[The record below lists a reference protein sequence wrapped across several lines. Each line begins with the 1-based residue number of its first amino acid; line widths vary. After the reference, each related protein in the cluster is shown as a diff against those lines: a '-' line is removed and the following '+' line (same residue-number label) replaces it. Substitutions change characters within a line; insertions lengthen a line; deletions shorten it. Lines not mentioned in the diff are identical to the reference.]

1 MEQLRKVFF
10 VLSVAILGG
19 CAADASGPQ
28 FAALPAS
35 GDHGVIYVYAPGDF
49 AGYGESPVI
58 EIDGRALGQLKPKG
72 YFATEVS
79 PGTHKVNM
87 RSVLATLRLPGWPTS
102 ITVPAGGKAY
112 MRVFTKYEGLS
123 FTPSGPIPIYINVMK
138 EVPPEMGS
146 VEIVSTRASIS

>member
-1 MEQLRKVFF
+1 MDQLRRVLFA
-10 VLSVAILGG
+10 LSVAILSG

-28 FAALPAS
+28 FSAVPAS
-35 GDHGVIYVYAPGDF
+35 EDRAVIYVYAPGDF

-58 EIDGRALGQLKPKG
+58 EVDGREIGKLKPKG

-79 PGTHKVNM
+79 PGAHKITM
-87 RSVLATLRLPGWPTS
+87 RSVLASLRLPGWPTS

-123 FTPSGPIPIYINVMK
+123 FSPSGPIPIYINVMK
-138 EVPPEMGS
+138 QVPPELGS
-146 VEIVSTRASIS
+146 VEITSTRASLS